1 MSNLVEVLWSKK
13 FLHKCDFVCSLI
25 LIFPYKALL
34 WAFLWNELY
43 SVRLYIPGDIWW
55 SRFKQLCCWF
65 TNLVKNVWKVSRLRI
80 ICSQAYI
87 LTFKM
92 DSFCHSFLDSCP
104 FPVKYQPRQKRPCI
118 IERAKWEGEELIGFR
133 ATWCH
138 STGYSTTLLT
148 VFQISCLSQSW
159 PDLRRDLIIK
169 CFGDCGFNV
178 RALVSI
184 RHLMSH

>member
-34 WAFLWNELY
+34 WAFLWNEWY

-104 FPVKYQPRQKRPCI
+104 FPVKYQPRQKRPCV
-118 IERAKWEGEELIGFR
+118 IERTCKVRRGGTNRLS
-133 ATWCH
+133 CH
-138 STGYSTTLLT
+138 LVPFDGLFNYFTY
-148 VFQISCLSQSW
+148 CL
-159 PDLRRDLIIK
+159 PDFLSLPVLARS
-169 CFGDCGFNV
+169 
-178 RALVSI
+178 A
-184 RHLMSH
+184 